1 MVLEA
6 VGQRSGVVGGNVGI
20 LEAVQHEE
28 GSAVETLRGRG
39 YRFSIPRT
47 QGA

>member
-1 MVLEA
+1 MPL
-6 VGQRSGVVGGNVGI
+6 RTIMIIDDTPDHRDFLSR
-20 LEAVQHEE
+20 L
-28 GSAVETLRGRG
+28 LRGRG